1 MYCEHCGALLTNS
14 INFCPH
20 CGGKLHTASSSQG
33 QPNLSPSSAVKGKLA
48 WNSLTMVIVG
58 VAVIFAGSILLW
70 VLYRSGTRAGYPSD
84 ANASKVFENQRE
96 KQLREAG
103 AEILTFKKVG
113 AEARDIFGILLY
125 TVDYEAEIK
134 YPKGL
139 NLAFGH
145 CIQPSTP
152 SSPECQAF
160 LSSGS
165 LVRNKGETEK
175 LHGQITFKKADQGWR
190 AEDGNFY

>member
-1 MYCEHCGALLTNS
+1 
-14 INFCPH
+14 
-20 CGGKLHTASSSQG
+20 
-33 QPNLSPSSAVKGKLA
+33 
-48 WNSLTMVIVG
+48 MVVVG
-58 VAVIFAGSILLW
+58 VAVIFAGAILLW

-84 ANASKVFENQRE
+84 ADASKVFENLRQ

-103 AEILTFKKVG
+103 AEILSFKKVG
-113 AEARDIFGILLY
+113 ADTREVLGILTY
-125 TVDYEAEIK
+125 TLDYEAEIK

-152 SSPECQAF
+152 PSSECQNF
-160 LSSGS
+160 LSSGN